1 MKKERTQSQANNPN
15 PRQSEPNKPENI
27 SFWSSLSFDLT
38 GGLFKLIN
46 KKRLQNKILAF
57 RTDAS
62 SNHNEWLKHC
72 THNKRCHWEMNKD
85 IENEMP

>member
-1 MKKERTQSQANNPN
+1 MKKEGTQSQANNPN

-38 GGLFKLIN
+38 GRLFKLIN
-46 KKRLQNKILAF
+46 KKRLQNKVLAF
-57 RTDAS
+57 RTDS
-62 SNHNEWLKHC
+62 SANHNECLKHC